1 MKTPLQILVQ
11 GPEISGYEVSIEG
24 GKGVKA
30 TGIHKADR
38 PNYLFIDVKIDA
50 SAQPGT
56 YYIVFS
62 REGQAEFKYPYLI
75 EARQEGSAERK
86 SFTTADMIYL
96 IMPDR
101 FVDGDESLDAVPRN
115 MESVDK

>member
-30 TGIHKADR
+30 TGIHKADS

-62 REGQAEFKYPYLI
+62 REGQAVAEKGTAASSSRS
-75 EARQEGSAERK
+75 ARGRALR
-86 SFTTADMIYL
+86 L
-96 IMPDR
+96 LR
-101 FVDGDESLDAVPRN
+101 
-115 MESVDK
+115 